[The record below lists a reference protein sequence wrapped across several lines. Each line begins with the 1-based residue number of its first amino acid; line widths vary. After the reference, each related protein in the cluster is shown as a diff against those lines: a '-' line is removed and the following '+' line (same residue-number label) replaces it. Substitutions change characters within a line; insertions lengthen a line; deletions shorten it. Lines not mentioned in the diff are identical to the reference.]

1 MSLFVGGVAAVI
13 LELAEPGVRTG
24 VWEHSSFRSDP
35 VRRQQR
41 TGLAGMVTVY
51 GARSVAEV
59 MMAGVVRM
67 HETVSA
73 RSADRSAD
81 AWRQA
86 LQPIVSLNADI
97 TRVMDQAWRQMT
109 GFGMMGGLR
118 PAEPVAANGWAA
130 LFGAPPAD
138 LVETEKAYTLRIEV
152 PGLKREDVD
161 ILLKDEALL
170 VSGQKVE
177 TREEGPGAY
186 RLSERRYG
194 RFERLVPLPQDVD
207 PQTVEADL
215 QDGVLTISLPKT
227 EAASQAWR
235 RIEIN

>member
-1 MSLFVGGVAAVI
+1 MTDLNTPETETQRPDAARRTSTATARPQ
-13 LELAEPGVRTG
+13 AERSFDPSRLDVRT
-24 VWEHSSFRSDP
+24 SDRS
-35 VRRQQR
+35 
-41 TGLAGMVTVY
+41 G
-51 GARSVAEV
+51 
-59 MMAGVVRM
+59 
-67 HETVSA
+67 